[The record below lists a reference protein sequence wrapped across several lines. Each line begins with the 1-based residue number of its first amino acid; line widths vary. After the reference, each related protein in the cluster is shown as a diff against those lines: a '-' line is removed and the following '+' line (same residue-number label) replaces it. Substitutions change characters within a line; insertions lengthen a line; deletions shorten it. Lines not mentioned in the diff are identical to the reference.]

1 MPTLILV
8 AGVSD
13 HMISNIS
20 FTDSQS
26 SFISIQQVQ
35 SSNGGGQSQVPD
47 KPCRFSISKCNIAN
61 NLLQS
66 KDPLIEFGEINYFN
80 FSVTLD

>member
-1 MPTLILV
+1 VFNQIVKSEIRNLKFTNFTKASDKSRFALSMPTLTLV

-13 HMISNIS
+13 HVISNIS

-35 SSNGGGQSQVPD
+35 SSNVGGGG
-47 KPCRFSISKCNIAN
+47 A
-61 NLLQS
+61 
-66 KDPLIEFGEINYFN
+66 GG
-80 FSVTLD
+80 

>member
-1 MPTLILV
+1 MPTLTLV

-13 HMISNIS
+13 HVISNIS

-35 SSNGGGQSQVPD
+35 SSNVGGG
-47 KPCRFSISKCNIAN
+47 
-61 NLLQS
+61 
-66 KDPLIEFGEINYFN
+66 GGGG
-80 FSVTLD
+80 